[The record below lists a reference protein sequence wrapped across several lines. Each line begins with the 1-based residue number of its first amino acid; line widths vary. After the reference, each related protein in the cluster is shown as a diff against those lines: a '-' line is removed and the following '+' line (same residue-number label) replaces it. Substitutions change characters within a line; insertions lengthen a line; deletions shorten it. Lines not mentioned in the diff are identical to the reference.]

1 MSRDWTPE
9 ELQAASAAMK
19 AAGHMNYEE
28 FNAEL
33 DAKEKIERFAK
44 RQRDYNFPCPRC
56 GRWAMDVDPVRNA
69 QSRRVD
75 VHICDACGT
84 EEALEDLAGKRRP
97 LASWAIAQ
105 HEDWPILP

>member
-19 AAGHMNYEE
+19 AADQMSYEE
-28 FNAEL
+28 FAAEL
-33 DAKEKIERFAK
+33 DAKEKIARFAK

-56 GRWAMDVDPVRNA
+56 GRWAMDADPVRNA

-75 VHICDACGT
+75 VYICDACGI
-84 EEALEDLAGKRRP
+84 EEALEGFAGQRQS
-97 LASWAIAQ
+97 LASWNIAQ
-105 HEDWPILP
+105 HDEWPILP